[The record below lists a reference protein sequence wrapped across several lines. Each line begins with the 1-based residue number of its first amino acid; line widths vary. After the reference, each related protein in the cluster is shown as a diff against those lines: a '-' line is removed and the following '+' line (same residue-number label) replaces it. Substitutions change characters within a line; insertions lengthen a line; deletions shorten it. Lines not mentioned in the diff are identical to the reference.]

1 MKMSSQR
8 LKKQKK
14 QLQYDQINNNI
25 KHMMRRKKLKRL
37 RRKAVARDK
46 IMKRILIIL
55 LLMIQKRKKK
65 EEEEVVV
72 VVIVRNV
79 VQKLIR
85 ISMKLN
91 KKQSKYLVSTL
102 TSSVYSIVIK
112 KVAVMMI

>member
-65 EEEEVVV
+65 KEEEVV